1 MTSKPSRYNNFQII
15 LHWLTAILILF
26 TLFIGQFVLEQTPNS
41 DPIKVDGLRG
51 HMIIGSVII
60 IIVIVRVILAEV
72 SAQPP
77 HATTGRKF
85 LDKLGVVAHYSLNI
99 LALLVAFSGIGIA
112 VQADLFAIVFGGQ
125 GALPKDFF
133 EFPLRLAHG
142 VLTKLLGALIFLH
155 VVGALYH
162 QFHLKDQLFRR
173 MWFGK
178 SENN

>member
-1 MTSKPSRYNNFQII
+1 MTSQPSRYNNFQII

-85 LDKLGVVAHYSLNI
+85 LDKLGVGLSP
-99 LALLVAFSGIGIA
+99 G
-112 VQADLFAIVFGGQ
+112 
-125 GALPKDFF
+125 
-133 EFPLRLAHG
+133 
-142 VLTKLLGALIFLH
+142 
-155 VVGALYH
+155 
-162 QFHLKDQLFRR
+162 
-173 MWFGK
+173 
-178 SENN
+178 